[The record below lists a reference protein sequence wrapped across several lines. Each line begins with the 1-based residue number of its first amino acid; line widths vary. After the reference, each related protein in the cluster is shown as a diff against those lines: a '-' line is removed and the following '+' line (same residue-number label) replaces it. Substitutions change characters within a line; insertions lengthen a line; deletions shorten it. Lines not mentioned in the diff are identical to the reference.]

1 MTNTPEANVSESQF
15 TAIKHDIV
23 KELFLKTADQ
33 TYVVAR
39 WCFLNGLY
47 LDFYWNALHALEKY
61 LKAVLLVNGRSAKS
75 AADGGAYRPTPRRRS
90 RTALLAQA
98 AEFFM

>member
-1 MTNTPEANVSESQF
+1 MGMTEIPSSASGTQF
-15 TAIKHDIV
+15 AAIRRDIV

-47 LDFYWNALHALEKY
+47 LDFYWNGVHARK
-61 LKAVLLVNGRSAKS
+61 VLQ
-75 AADGGAYRPTPRRRS
+75 GGAAHEQSFRQVGGRRR
-90 RTALLAQA
+90 ALRS
-98 AEFFM
+98 